1 MPEPVGRAM
10 GGFGLGLRTG
20 YKGRQCLIVAEQV
33 RPALGSSGHDLEG
46 VFITV
51 WLPALFSP
59 MARLDGG

>member
-20 YKGRQCLIVAEQV
+20 RNGRQSLIVAKQV

-46 VFITV
+46 VLQAV
-51 WLPALFSP
+51 WLPALISP
-59 MARLDGG
+59 MARLDRG